1 MLKKRRNDPRCES
14 DSTKKRNFQST
25 MVNSMRQKKKI
36 EAIEKENLIDA
47 IYIPDPDISGE
58 SDFVESD
65 ECDESDDNNC
75 SEASNSDSEVDS
87 FLCYESY
94 EKILSNYSVTQKK
107 LENDYVYTW
116 EQGEHPSNETL
127 TNEILLSDKDK
138 SPLASYSFTKLFE
151 LFFSSDLK
159 NYIVSCC

>member
-1 MLKKRRNDPRCES
+1 
-14 DSTKKRNFQST
+14 
-25 MVNSMRQKKKI
+25 
-36 EAIEKENLIDA
+36 LIDV

-65 ECDESDDNNC
+65 EYDESDDNNF

-107 LENDYVYTW
+107 LENDYVYTR
-116 EQGEHPSNETL
+116 EQGEH
-127 TNEILLSDKDK
+127 
-138 SPLASYSFTKLFE
+138 SFE
-151 LFFSSDLK
+151 
-159 NYIVSCC
+159 

>member
-1 MLKKRRNDPRCES
+1 LWIWFYKKTQFSIDNDNAYSKKR
-14 DSTKKRNFQST
+14 
-25 MVNSMRQKKKI
+25 I
-36 EAIEKENLIDA
+36 EAIEKENLIDV

-65 ECDESDDNNC
+65 EYDESDDNNF

-107 LENDYVYTW
+107 LENDYVYTR
-116 EQGEHPSNETL
+116 EQGEH
-127 TNEILLSDKDK
+127 
-138 SPLASYSFTKLFE
+138 SFEWNFDQWNIALWQG
-151 LFFSSDLK
+151 
-159 NYIVSCC
+159 